1 MYEANEYVA
10 RFEENNRVDLFVPFR
25 RCRKRIRASWDR
37 LVDLSIRAQV
47 PDEAILDFEASVAP
61 DLEVLVG
68 GIRASPRRIA
78 DISEHP
84 ALVALIMS
92 RLAEK
97 VKLLEDNLEKVNWD
111 LDSESTLAAV
121 AGDGAVETVRR
132 LMIYERT
139 CTDISSAVSIPTT
152 CGASRAPRSKSRG
165 RINQYLVGRY
175 IFSQGHVPT
184 SLRRRG
190 RKILLPGRLLPS
202 RSHV

>member
-1 MYEANEYVA
+1 MK
-10 RFEENNRVDLFVPFR
+10 RTSTWHHFEEYNRVDLISPFR

-92 RLAEK
+92 KLAEK
-97 VKLLEDNLEKVNWD
+97 EKLLEDNLEKVKWD

-132 LMIYERT
+132 LVVYERT
-139 CTDISSAVSIPTT
+139 CTDISSAVSFPTARS
-152 CGASRAPRSKSRG
+152 ASRPTRSKSR
-165 RINQYLVGRY
+165 
-175 IFSQGHVPT
+175 
-184 SLRRRG
+184 RR
-190 RKILLPGRLLPS
+190 
-202 RSHV
+202 VN